1 MLPELR
7 ALIVDDEQDIRSLI
21 SMTLDRI
28 DIQCDEAGDVGEA
41 IRKLAQNTY
50 HFSITDMKLPDGDGL
65 QLIQHCSR
73 NYPDMPIAMITA
85 FGNMEIGVSAL
96 KNGAFD
102 VVAKPLDTKQLR
114 ELATSALRLSR
125 VTKGISDQ
133 HPDLIIGESESAEQL
148 RISVRKIARTQ
159 APVFIH
165 GEYGTGK
172 ESVARAIHYQSSRSE
187 APFIVV
193 SCDALARENGEER
206 LLGSAESY
214 GLRSQ
219 GFIQEAAGGTLFLN
233 NIERL
238 PAELQSRLLRIITE
252 KKLRRP
258 GAEKDEDT
266 DVRIISSSSADLE
279 HLSTTGDFRQD
290 LFFRLK
296 VVNLPVAP
304 LRERRDDIP
313 LLVHQLLSKYAHDW
327 DMPEVSTSE
336 AAMTAL
342 QEYSFPANLR
352 ELDAILQRA
361 FTLMEG
367 EQIEVDDLQFEAPKA
382 PPGYH
387 THTEA
392 VGDLEGYL
400 ERLEREAIEEALNAT
415 RWNKTAAA
423 ERLGISFRALRY
435 RCKKLAID

>member
-1 MLPELR
+1 M
-7 ALIVDDEQDIRSLI
+7 
-21 SMTLDRI
+21 
-28 DIQCDEAGDVGEA
+28 
-41 IRKLAQNTY
+41 
-50 HFSITDMKLPDGDGL
+50 
-65 QLIQHCSR
+65 
-73 NYPDMPIAMITA
+73 
-85 FGNMEIGVSAL
+85 
-96 KNGAFD
+96 
-102 VVAKPLDTKQLR
+102 
-114 ELATSALRLSR
+114 
-125 VTKGISDQ
+125 
-133 HPDLIIGESESAEQL
+133 
-148 RISVRKIARTQ
+148 
-159 APVFIH
+159 
-165 GEYGTGK
+165 
-172 ESVARAIHYQSSRSE
+172 
-187 APFIVV
+187 
-193 SCDALARENGEER
+193 
-206 LLGSAESY
+206 
-214 GLRSQ
+214 
-219 GFIQEAAGGTLFLN
+219 
-233 NIERL
+233 
-238 PAELQSRLLRIITE
+238 QSRLLRIITE

-279 HLSTTGDFRQD
+279 RLSTTGDFRQD

-296 VVNLPVAP
+296 VVSLLVAP

-313 LLVHQLLSKYAHDW
+313 LLVHQLLSEYAHDW

-367 EQIEVDDLQFEAPKA
+367 EQIEVGDLQFEAPKA
-382 PPGYH
+382 PAGYH

>member
-193 SCDALARENGEER
+193 SCDALASENGEER

>member
-1 MLPELR
+1 
-7 ALIVDDEQDIRSLI
+7 
-21 SMTLDRI
+21 
-28 DIQCDEAGDVGEA
+28 
-41 IRKLAQNTY
+41 
-50 HFSITDMKLPDGDGL
+50 
-65 QLIQHCSR
+65 HCSR
-73 NYPDMPIAMITA
+73 NYPDMPVAMITA
-85 FGNMEIGVSAL
+85 FGNMEIGVTAL

-133 HPDLIIGESESAEQL
+133 HLGLIIGESESAEQL
-148 RISVRKIARTQ
+148 RTTIRKIARTQ

-172 ESVARAIHYQSSRSE
+172 ESVARAIHYQSSRSD

-193 SCDALARENGEER
+193 SCDSLASENGEER

-219 GFIQEAAGGTLFLN
+219 GYLQEAAGGTLFLS
-233 NIERL
+233 NIEKL
-238 PAELQSRLLRIITE
+238 PAELQARLLRVITE

-266 DVRIISSSSADLE
+266 DVRIISSSSADPEKLTVSGE
-279 HLSTTGDFRQD
+279 LRQD

-296 VVNLPVAP
+296 VVNVEVSP
-304 LRERRDDIP
+304 LRQRREDIP
-313 LLVHQLLSKYAHDW
+313 LLVTHLLSKYAHDW
-327 DMPEVSTSE
+327 DMPEVTASSE
-336 AAMTAL
+336 AMEAL
-342 QEYSFPANLR
+342 LAHNFPANLR
-352 ELDAILQRA
+352 ELDSILQRA

-367 EQIEVDDLQFEAPKA
+367 EQIEISDLQFETPKVQH
-382 PPGYH
+382 GQQSH
-387 THTEA
+387 NEA
-392 VGDLEGYL
+392 LGDLEGYL